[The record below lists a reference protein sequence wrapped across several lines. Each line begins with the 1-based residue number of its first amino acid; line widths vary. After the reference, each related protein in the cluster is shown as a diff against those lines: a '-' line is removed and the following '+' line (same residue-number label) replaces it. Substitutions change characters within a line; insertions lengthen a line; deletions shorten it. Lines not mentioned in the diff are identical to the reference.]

1 METLQLE
8 RKSQKVSRLQRKY
21 GDFFFVYDA
30 DQLEEN
36 YDEMFS
42 AFKSRYDHFIIG
54 YSYKTN
60 YLPALVKKMSKM
72 GAYAEVVSRME
83 YELAQKLG
91 VDTSKIIFN
100 GPLKSYEDIANALE
114 GNSIL
119 NLDSFYEIA
128 LVSEYAEKNRNQQYK
143 VGIRVNFDLTI
154 DGEITLLDG
163 YERSRFGFFVENGDA
178 ERAINE
184 LTAIK
189 NVDVV
194 GLHGHFSTSIRSLAV
209 YQKNIQVLCD
219 LAKLYLVDTLAYL
232 DIGGGYYGRL
242 PKTMDFEGAPTFEDY
257 AETICAVVNKEKTNF
272 KKDPMLI
279 IEPGLA
285 MVADTFKFF
294 CKVID
299 VKSFEGESLVLVKGS
314 VQNIKPA
321 MHSRN
326 LPLTHVK
333 RDETIYKQG
342 KYSIVGFTC
351 MEKDYL
357 VTDQVGEIPKP
368 GDFLVFSN
376 VGAYTIVFAP
386 AFIKERPPIIEKKGD
401 SYRVVRKKEQ
411 LTDFIN
417 DNVYIY

>member
-1 METLQLE
+1 MEILQIE
-8 RKSQKVSRLQRKY
+8 RKSVKMKMLERRY
-21 GDFFFVYDA
+21 GDFFFIYNA

-36 YDEMFS
+36 YNEMFS
-42 AFKSRYDHFIIG
+42 AFKSRYDRFIIG
-54 YSYKTN
+54 YSFKTN
-60 YLPALVKKMSKM
+60 YLPALVKKMSEM

-83 YELAQKLG
+83 FELAEKLCI
-91 VDTSKIIFN
+91 DTSKIIFN
-100 GPLKSYEDIANALE
+100 GPLKSYEDIAKALE

-119 NLDSFYEIA
+119 NLDSSYEIE
-128 LVSEYAEKNRNQQYK
+128 LVKEYAKKNKDKHYK

-154 DGEITLLDG
+154 EGETTLLDG

-178 ERAINE
+178 EKAINE
-184 LTAIK
+184 LTSIQ

-194 GLHGHFSTSIRSLAV
+194 GLHGHFSTSIRSLPV

-219 LAKLYLVDTLAYL
+219 LAKQYVKETLEYL
-232 DIGGGYYGRL
+232 DVGGGFYGRV
-242 PKTMDFEGAPTFEDY
+242 PKTMEIPDAPTFDDY
-257 AETICAVVNKEKTNF
+257 AETICTVINREKVHF
-272 KKDPMLI
+272 KKEPYLI

-285 MVADTFKFF
+285 LVADTFKFY

-299 VKSFEGESLVLVKGS
+299 VKQFKDESFVLVKGS

-326 LPLTHVK
+326 LPLNHVK
-333 RDETIYKQG
+333 RNEKAYKKG
-342 KYSIVGFTC
+342 KFNVVGYTC

-368 GDFLVFSN
+368 QDYLVFSN
-376 VGAYTIVFAP
+376 VGAYTIVLAP
-386 AFIKERPPIIEKKGD
+386 AFIKERPAIIEKKGD
-401 SYRVVRKKEQ
+401 SYSVVRKRET

-417 DNVYIY
+417 DNVYVY